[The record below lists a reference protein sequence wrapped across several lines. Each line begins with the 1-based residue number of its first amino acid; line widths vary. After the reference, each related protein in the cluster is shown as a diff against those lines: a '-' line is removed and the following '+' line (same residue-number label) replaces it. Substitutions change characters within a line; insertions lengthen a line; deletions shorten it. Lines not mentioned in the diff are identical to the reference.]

1 MGKLMHYHRPEHVD
15 SKGLLGLFSTDG
27 RAAVFPD
34 PTFEK
39 RSMIRSM
46 TGYGRAEVSGAR
58 LALSVEC
65 KSVNHR
71 HLDIA
76 LKLPRAL
83 GALEADARRLI
94 QSAVA
99 RGRIDVS
106 VSLNPIEAGS
116 LTSLSVDVAVARGY
130 VEVARQLAEELN
142 LQGGPTLG
150 WLLEQ
155 PGVIAREAEPVLSAE
170 ETWPLL
176 EQATSRALVELQVR
190 REAEGAALAKDL
202 LAFHEGLS
210 AHVEAIAARAPAAM
224 ERRAVRLR
232 ARIQAL
238 LGESVLDE
246 GRLAT
251 EVAMWAEK
259 TDISEELAR
268 LRAHLDQFALLLQVD
283 GSVGRTV
290 DFLAQEMNREVN
302 TVGSKADDLEIS
314 QAVIA
319 AKSLLEKLREQA
331 QNIE

>member
-1 MGKLMHYHRPEHVD
+1 
-15 SKGLLGLFSTDG
+15 
-27 RAAVFPD
+27 
-34 PTFEK
+34 
-39 RSMIRSM
+39 MIRSM
-46 TGYGRAEVSGAR
+46 TGYGRAEAAGAR
-58 LALSVEC
+58 LTLSIEC

-76 LKLPRAL
+76 LKLPRAV

-94 QSAVA
+94 QSVVA

-106 VSLNPIEAGS
+106 VSFNPGGAGALS
-116 LTSLSVDVAVARGY
+116 SLSLDVTLAREY
-130 VEVARQLAEELN
+130 VEVARRLAEELS
-142 LQGGPTLG
+142 LEGRPTLG

-155 PGVIAREAEPVLSAE
+155 PGVIAREPEPLLSAE

-176 EQATSRALVELQVR
+176 EQALSRALGELQAR
-190 REAEGAALAKDL
+190 REAEGAALGKEL
-202 LAFHEGLS
+202 LALHEGLRT
-210 AHVEAIAARAPAAM
+210 HVDAIAELAPAAV

-232 ARIQAL
+232 ARIQSL
-238 LGESVLDE
+238 LGEVTVDE

-251 EVAMWAEK
+251 EVAVWAEK

-268 LRAHLDQFALLLQVD
+268 LRTHLDQFALLLQSG
-283 GSVGRTV
+283 GSVGRTL

-319 AKSLLEKLREQA
+319 AKSAIEKLREQA